1 MWRPARGQRFG
12 GARRAERGQAMV
24 EFVVILPILMIL
36 LFGIIETADAL
47 HSYIAVVG
55 SARDG
60 ARLGAR
66 GQASDG
72 EVVGLVVTDL
82 GKLRTPTTSGDVTV
96 SRITVSGK
104 PAIRVQACNNHALLV
119 KYPLLPLPDPMR
131 LCSTTTMR
139 VQEL

>member
-1 MWRPARGQRFG
+1 
-12 GARRAERGQAMV
+12 MV
-24 EFVVILPILMIL
+24 ELAVMLPVLMIL

-66 GQASDG
+66 GAATNS
-72 EVVGLVVTDL
+72 EVAALVVTDL
-82 GKLRTPTTSGDVTV
+82 ANLRTPTTAGDVTV
-96 SRITVSGK
+96 SRITISGK
-104 PAIRVQACNNHALLV
+104 PAIRVKACNNHALLV
-119 KYPLLPLPDPMR
+119 NYPLLPLPDPMR

-139 VQEL
+139 VQQI